1 MTHTDEERD
10 ETVDQEQENGHDDGG
25 HGHDHPGDE
34 HQDHD
39 HDHEGHDHDH
49 DHDDVEHEAEVE
61 KVGSR
66 VTMKI
71 TVPAETVSSHV
82 DEVASIFRQ
91 RSKLQGFRR
100 GKAPMSMI
108 RQQFK
113 GEIEERV
120 LEHMLP
126 QHIGAEIRTQEF
138 KPIHNPVLDNV
149 DFEPGKPL
157 TLEAHFDVEPE
168 VEVGGYTD
176 LTGTKTV
183 MKVTDE
189 AVESAL
195 GELRE
200 RAAKLDAVD
209 EDDEIQVGD
218 YVSVSM
224 SLFPRD
230 GKGKKLAEEDRL
242 VKVGEE
248 RAVPGLNTQ
257 LEGQKAGST
266 REFVTE
272 LGDSYPNDLLAGKE
286 VTCRVDV
293 REVKRRVLPAV
304 DDEMARDLGFA
315 DLDELRKQTH
325 EDYLK
330 HVDERAETD
339 LARQLMD
346 QVLAANEFDVPESMV
361 ETRLEQSIQRT
372 AEELARQGID
382 PRNSF
387 DWAGYR
393 ADNLP
398 HAQRAVSEEIALDGI
413 VDAEGLEVED
423 AEVLAEIENQMGG
436 QGEAATAA
444 LAQRMRKEGSFD
456 GLRRAMLRRR
466 ALDFVKSHATI
477 ETVEVSPDATLE
489 SSD

>member
-1 MTHTDEERD
+1 MTYTDEERD
-10 ETVDQEQENGHDDGG
+10 ETVDREQEDGHD
-25 HGHDHPGDE
+25 DHPGD
-34 HQDHD
+34 DHEA

-49 DHDDVEHEAEVE
+49 DPDHEDVEHEAEVE
-61 KVGSR
+61 QVGSR

-71 TVPAETVSSHV
+71 TVDAETVSSHV
-82 DEVASIFRQ
+82 DEVAGIFRQ
-91 RSKLQGFRR
+91 RSNLPGFRR

-113 GEIEERV
+113 DEIEERV

-126 QHIGAEIRTQEF
+126 VHIGAEIRSREL

-149 DFEPGKPL
+149 EFEPGKPL
-157 TLEAHFDVEPE
+157 TLAAHFDVEPE
-168 VEVGGYTD
+168 VEVSGYKD

-200 RAAKLDAVD
+200 RAAKLDALD
-209 EDDEIQVGD
+209 EDNEIQVGD

-286 VTCRVDV
+286 VTCRVEV
-293 REVKRRVLPAV
+293 REAKRRILPAV
-304 DDEMARDLGFA
+304 DDEMARDLGFT
-315 DLDELRKQTH
+315 DLDELRTKTH
-325 EDYLK
+325 EDYVK

-346 QVLAANEFDVPESMV
+346 QVLAANQFDVPESMV
-361 ETRLEQSIQRT
+361 ENRLEESIQRT
-372 AEELARQGID
+372 AEELARQGVD
-382 PRNSF
+382 PRKSF
-387 DWAGYR
+387 DWAAYR

-413 VDAEGLEVED
+413 IDAEGLEVED
-423 AEVLAEIENQMGG
+423 ADVLAEIQNQVGSQEEG
-436 QGEAATAA
+436 AVAT
-444 LAQRMRKEGSFD
+444 LAQRMRKEGSFE

-477 ETVEVSPDATLE
+477 ETVEVSPDAAPE
-489 SSD
+489 ASD

>member
-1 MTHTDEERD
+1 MTDTDEERD

-25 HGHDHPGDE
+25 HDHDHPGD
-34 HQDHD
+34 
-39 HDHEGHDHDH
+39 DHEGHDHDH
-49 DHDDVEHEAEVE
+49 DHGDVEHEAEVE

-82 DEVASIFRQ
+82 DEVAGIFRQ

-100 GKAPMSMI
+100 GKAPMSMV

-113 GEIEERV
+113 DEIEERV

-126 QHIGAEIRTQEF
+126 QHIGAEIQSREL

-168 VEVGGYTD
+168 VEVSAYKD
-176 LTGTKTV
+176 LTGTKTL
-183 MKVTDE
+183 MTVTDE

-200 RAAKLDAVD
+200 RAAKLDALG
-209 EDDEIQVGD
+209 EDDEIQAGD
-218 YVSVSM
+218 YASVSM

-230 GKGKKLAEEDRL
+230 GKGKKLAEENRL

-248 RAVPGLNTQ
+248 RAVPGLNKQ

-286 VTCRVDV
+286 VTCRVEV
-293 REVKRRVLPAV
+293 QEVKRRVLPAV

-315 DLDELRKQTH
+315 DLDELRKQTR

-361 ETRLEQSIQRT
+361 ETRLEQSMQRT

-382 PRNSF
+382 PRTSF

-393 ADNLP
+393 SDNLP
-398 HAQRAVSEEIALDGI
+398 HAERAVSEEIALDGI
-413 VDAEGLEVED
+413 IDAEELEVED
-423 AEVLAEIENQMGG
+423 AEVLAEIENQMGE
-436 QGEAATAA
+436 QGEGAVAT
-444 LAQRMRKEGSFD
+444 LTQRMRKEGSFE

-477 ETVEVSPDATLE
+477 ETVEVSPDAAPE